1 MLFLFYPLNPYGGN
15 KGILLLLKTAVLLFF
30 LQPVLLLHLLGGYT
44 SAKLHRKL
52 RGLIQHVIQHVLI
65 LIQFFAGIRKKLNEF
80 REWAQQV
87 MHELD
92 ESKQKLNE
100 KLERIQ
106 NIDQDRHK
114 SATEAR

>member
-1 MLFLFYPLNPYGGN
+1 MLFLFYSWNLYGGN

-30 LQPVLLLHLLGGYT
+30 LQPVLLLHLLRGYT

-52 RGLIQHVIQHVLI
+52 RGLIQHVLI

-92 ESKQKLNE
+92 ELKQKLNV